1 MRLVS
6 PFWFSGSLA
15 LPPAKE
21 KDSATTGVLLS
32 STSQAL
38 MPSGVVTSL
47 TSTASAR
54 EATSASPSAS
64 ASQRSAVISSPPPA

>member
-1 MRLVS
+1 MRRRNFLA
-6 PFWFSGSLA
+6 PSGSEA

-38 MPSGVVTSL
+38 IPSGVVTSL
-47 TSTASAR
+47 MSIAA
-54 EATSASPSAS
+54 AAVVPN
-64 ASQRSAVISSPPPA
+64 QRAASAVIATRNALI